1 MHKVGPCK
9 PTTLQRLLLLLL
21 PGVSATTAGLVTFIC
36 SRLLTML
43 RGHFGENNISQKT
56 LVDKH
61 FLI

>member
-1 MHKVGPCK
+1 M
-9 PTTLQRLLLLLL
+9 PTNPATAAAVACVL

-43 RGHFGENNISQKT
+43 RRHFGENNISQKT